1 MKFVS
6 LTSKVPPVL
15 LEIKEGRMKNPITRY
30 REEKKLTQV
39 QLSLLLNMSV
49 PSVVLWEG
57 GGVRPSEEATKHLA
71 AIFHIQP
78 EILQK
83 ELDEFY
89 KQKRE
94 ELRQR
99 LGCQAKGRPRTS

>member
-1 MKFVS
+1 MKFVL

-15 LEIKEGRMKNPITRY
+15 LEIKERKMKNPITRY
-30 REEKKLTQV
+30 REEKKLTQI

-57 GGVRPSEEATKHLA
+57 GGVRPSEEATKRLA
-71 AIFHIQP
+71 VVFHIQP

-83 ELDEFY
+83 ELGEFY
-89 KQKRE
+89 EGTKKELTERLRE
-94 ELRQR
+94 D
-99 LGCQAKGRPRTS
+99 

>member
-15 LEIKEGRMKNPITRY
+15 LEIKERKMKNPITRY
-30 REEKKLTQV
+30 REEKKLTQI

-57 GGVRPSEEATKHLA
+57 GGVRPSEETIKRLV

-78 EILQK
+78 EILQR
-83 ELDEFY
+83 ELSEFY
-89 KQKRE
+89 EKTKKKLTE
-94 ELRQR
+94 K
-99 LGCQAKGRPRTS
+99 LGED